1 MYRFFKRI
9 AGVGN
14 GNCIY
19 YWQSKGLSDKRI
31 NSIKTRD
38 YGITP
43 KLNNCGT
50 KTRV

>member
-19 YWQSKGLSDKRI
+19 YWQSKGLSDKII
-31 NSIKTRD
+31 NSIKTANHSIAPFLAY
-38 YGITP
+38 YGT
-43 KLNNCGT
+43 
-50 KTRV
+50 